1 MIVGL
6 MEIDLRIE
14 DSFSLKDKRRVL
26 KSLIDRT
33 KRNFNVS
40 IAEIDNNDMYNFA
53 TIGLST
59 VSNSSRFV
67 DEVFDKILNYL
78 QLNFNIEIIDAR
90 REQL

>member
-1 MIVGL
+1 

>member
-1 MIVGL
+1 

-78 QLNFNIEIIDAR
+78 QLNFNIEIIDTR